1 MKKTFLIATLFLLGS
16 PNLAQNKTR
25 PPAKPTNMAP
35 VITKFE
41 SSAPIVKTCT
51 PSHKDGLCEPKSR
64 RTVTLTVTA
73 TSDPESAPLTYEYL
87 TTGGEIVGT
96 GASVS
101 WKLGEQSYG
110 DYSVTVRVLD
120 SKGADA
126 NSTLK
131 VRVARCNSCGI
142 PDPPCPTMSVT
153 SFDKNTFRGE
163 LLLFHLEMSDGY
175 FTTRPDYIWT
185 VTNGKIIKGQHT
197 LWLTVETT
205 GAVGENVVA
214 EVEVEGGFDRACSNK
229 TSSGVV
235 IK

>member
-1 MKKTFLIATLFLLGS
+1 M
-16 PNLAQNKTR
+16 
-25 PPAKPTNMAP
+25 
-35 VITKFE
+35 
-41 SSAPIVKTCT
+41 
-51 PSHKDGLCEPKSR
+51 
-64 RTVTLTVTA
+64 
-73 TSDPESAPLTYEYL
+73 
-87 TTGGEIVGT
+87 GT

-131 VRVARCNSCGI
+131 VRVARCSSCGI

-153 SFDKNTFRGE
+153 SFDESTFRGE
-163 LLLFHLEMSDGY
+163 LLLFHLEMIDGY

-205 GAVGENVVA
+205 GAVGEKVVA
-214 EVEVEGGFDRACSNK
+214 EVKVEGGFDRACSNK
-229 TSSGVV
+229 TSSSVV